1 MKLYVAR
8 DKNGELYL
16 YTIKPKRDDANGVFA
31 TARSYQGQVNDLMR
45 IPEEELPA
53 VTWNNS
59 PQLVEVEIYHEPE
72 KIES

>member
-8 DKNGELYL
+8 DENGELYL
-16 YTIKPKRDDANGVFA
+16 YTIKPKRSVIDGVFA
-31 TARSYQGQVNDLMR
+31 TAKSYRGQVNDLMR
-45 IPEEELPA
+45 IPDEELPA
-53 VTWNNS
+53 VTWKNS